1 MRITDIVYIA
11 LFAAIIA
18 VLGLAPMVL
27 LPVVPVPITAQTLGV
42 MLAGS
47 ILGARR
53 GALAVLLFLLL
64 VAAGLPL
71 LTGGRGGLSV
81 FVGPS
86 AGFLLGW
93 PLGALVIGWLTQI
106 FWARLSFARAFA
118 INLIGGIG
126 AIYALGIPM
135 LSWLGGMSIWQAAT
149 ASAVFL
155 PGDVLKA
162 AFAASAAM
170 FVKRGYPLIS
180 HKPAGEEKR

>member
-18 VLGLAPMVL
+18 VLGLAPMVV
-27 LPVVPVPITAQTLGV
+27 LPVVPVPVTAQTLGV

-53 GALAVLLFLLL
+53 GALAVVLFLVL

-71 LTGGRGGLSV
+71 LAGGRGGLSV
-81 FVGPS
+81 FAGPG

-93 PLGALVIGWLTQI
+93 PLGALVIGWLVER
-106 FWARLSFARAFA
+106 FWSRLGFLRLLA
-118 INLIGGIG
+118 IHLLGGIL
-126 AIYALGIPM
+126 AIYAIGIPV
-135 LSWLGGMSIWQAAT
+135 LAWISGISIWQAALGALT
-149 ASAVFL
+149 FV

-162 AFAASAAM
+162 VFATSAAL

-180 HKPAGEEKR
+180 PRPAGREGG